1 MKLNSMKP
9 IVLFALVVL
18 FSGILLW
25 NSYGRTF
32 QEGIDGP
39 TLPIEPPAAKD
50 AVGKKIKEVCDYA
63 FQTVQTNKENDLI
76 KQLDQLKLDLKK
88 AQATNDALV
97 KAQSTTTASK

>member
-1 MKLNSMKP
+1 MKP

-25 NSYGRTF
+25 NAYGRTF

-39 TLPIEPPAAKD
+39 STLPIEPPAAKD

-63 FQTVQTNKENDLI
+63 FQTVQTKKENDLI

-88 AQATNDALV
+88 AQDTNDALV
-97 KAQSTTTASK
+97 KAQTTTTKK

>member
-9 IVLFALVVL
+9 IVLSALVIL

-25 NSYGRTF
+25 NAYGRTF

-39 TLPIEPPAAKD
+39 TVPTEPLAAKD

-63 FQTVQTNKENDLI
+63 FQTVQTNKENDLL

-88 AQATNDALV
+88 AQDTNDVLV
-97 KAQSTTTASK
+97 KAQKT